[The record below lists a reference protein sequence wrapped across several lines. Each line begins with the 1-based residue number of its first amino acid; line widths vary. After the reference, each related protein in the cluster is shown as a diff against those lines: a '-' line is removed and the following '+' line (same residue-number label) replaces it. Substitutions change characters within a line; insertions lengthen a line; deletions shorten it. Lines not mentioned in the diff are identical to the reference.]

1 MDETERKIINGLQA
15 GIPVSERPYAEA
27 AESLGLSEDDLI
39 RHLVRLRDQGI
50 FSRVGPMYY
59 AEGMGGGLTLAAM
72 QIDDKDFDRVAC
84 QVDVFPEVAH
94 NYARDHAFN
103 MWFVV
108 ATEKPD
114 DVEKTL
120 AKIEQRTGYKVYN
133 MPKLQEFYIGLR
145 LEV

>member
-1 MDETERKIINGLQA
+1 MDEVERKIINGLQA
-15 GIPVSERPYAEA
+15 GIPVSERPYADA
-27 AESLGLSEDDLI
+27 AESLGLTEDELI

-72 QIDDKDFDRVAC
+72 KIDEKDFDRVAC

-94 NYARDHAFN
+94 NYERGHEFN

-108 ATEKPD
+108 ATENSD
-114 DVEKTL
+114 DVEKVL